1 MFVKERETIFILLEK
16 VSFFQ
21 ESGSKLE
28 ITNTVTF
35 ENNVKVGSKSTLTVV
50 GFPLKKA
57 TLLGNEQ
64 LTLHGSSDGK
74 LVGITVRRIFLL
86 VFFKP
91 RIMFFFTCI
100 FQVGSK
106 WNNGQETCDVWG
118 RNLSNNIHPGAK
130 GCTSVKIWKR
140 GTPHPNGYQDWVP
153 TTHIPANILNAHS
166 LNVV

>member
-91 RIMFFFTCI
+91 RIMFFFYMY
-100 FQVGSK
+100 FSG
-106 WNNGQETCDVWG
+106 
-118 RNLSNNIHPGAK
+118 
-130 GCTSVKIWKR
+130 WK
-140 GTPHPNGYQDWVP
+140 
-153 TTHIPANILNAHS
+153 
-166 LNVV
+166 